1 MINKNII
8 LAVSPEQGSG
18 GGCWFHRIATMATH
32 LNACAQY
39 NTKVVITPTPIF
51 DANLLAQCR
60 CILLQRPVTPF
71 MLEWAKTYRQL
82 QPKFGYSIVGEIDD
96 LFTEFNGES
105 VPAYN
110 ASSLTLKNFGM
121 TDKIVAETLT
131 YLDRM
136 IVSTRMLARVYNE
149 KFNYWNTVVIEN
161 AVPRSL
167 YSAPRK
173 TFFRDKPIVIIP
185 SGKQHYRN
193 PMPICPQYPT
203 GVTALRGDYTGAW
216 VDFIVDAIK
225 TDKIEY
231 IEMAGRSY
239 FLDCCADKIR
249 ETEWM
254 DVPNYASF
262 LSRTQPDIIMAPLAN
277 NTFVKCKS
285 FLKFTECC
293 ALGSVLMGSYFQDS
307 PYELIH
313 PLCRVPDNPTQ
324 QQLEKVFADIKAN
337 WKEILAYQ
345 YNFINSHGDWIES
358 RGHVQK
364 WLDATALP
372 NQEVI

>member
-1 MINKNII
+1 MIEKDLI
-8 LAVSPEQGSG
+8 LAISPELGSG
-18 GGCWFHRIATMATH
+18 GGCVWHRFATMANH
-32 LNACAQY
+32 LNATPQY
-39 NTKVVITPTPIF
+39 RAKVILSPAPIL
-51 DANLLAQCR
+51 DAGILMRCR
-60 CILLQRPVTPF
+60 CVLFQRPVLQPII
-71 MLEWAKTYRQL
+71 EWIKRYKEL
-82 QPKFGYSIVGEIDD
+82 QPKFGYSLVGEIDD
-96 LFTEFNGES
+96 LFTTFHGEGIPDYNGAS
-105 VPAYN
+105 LQPRDWN
-110 ASSLTLKNFGM
+110 AIDAT
-121 TDKIVAETLT
+121 VAEGLR

-136 IVSTRMLARVYNE
+136 IVSTKMLERVYNE

-173 TFFRDKPIVIIP
+173 TFFRDKPVVIIP

-225 TDKIEY
+225 TDKIDY

-293 ALGSVLMGSYFQDS
+293 ALGAVLMGSYFPDS

-324 QQLEKVFADIKAN
+324 QQLDKVFADIKAN

-358 RGHVQK
+358 SGHVQK
-364 WLDATALP
+364 WLNACSLP
-372 NQEVI
+372 NQEMI